1 MAQTVEELLT
11 EIDAVKKAQKEH
23 EKTLLDEIKSLKE
36 EVAELKDG
44 IIPKLETQLNNIAD
58 RQKVF
63 TMHLNQLYAAQTIE
77 QQMEAMTNVAKTELL
92 TNECKIYRIDPAR
105 HQIFTLDENG
115 DRSYIEAADNSYL
128 EKALRYGETTISN
141 DYVNDGAEIGDGQ
154 STANVHNVAVIPM
167 ESSSGVLI
175 GVVVAKNK
183 TGDFTKDD
191 VSSFDFEEGKIGSAF
206 RVGFENKYL
215 KELAETDMLTGLHNR
230 LGLDGYLKNVAYDEI
245 QNNQPLSMAV
255 IDIDNFKTFN
265 DAFGHETGDEVLK
278 QVADVIRDNIRPD
291 EEAARWGGEEIVVV
305 AKRDET
311 EMYQLAE
318 KIRTAIASTPLYVE
332 SDKEQAVQVTVSLGV
347 AGLDSRDFLSTAK
360 SNMLGR
366 FEATVFKEADE
377 RLYEAKSEGKNITV
391 ASPEFKQIDKAN
403 YDIQAFERAGNLQEI
418 SSSMLVD
425 EGTVLAKIAT
435 QERDGLTA
443 YTEFM
448 VSGKTEIYYGE
459 DYYSKPSEFP
469 EDLISAI
476 QLAEWDTMTVIS
488 ESHIEAK
495 TKVINAENDVVYQ
508 KTTQLDDVDFS
519 RMTNDEIRDMV
530 ANESIQHI
538 VEANKELKTLSELTH
553 QDRQET
559 ASNKRN
565 IPAEHD

>member
-1 MAQTVEELLT
+1 MAQTVEKLLT

-92 TNECKIYRIDPAR
+92 TNECNIYRIDPAR

-115 DRSYIEAADNSYL
+115 DRSYIESADNSYL

-154 STANVHNVAVIPM
+154 SIASVHNVAVIPM

-448 VSGKTEIYYGE
+448 VSGKTEVYYGE

>member
-23 EKTLLDEIKSLKE
+23 EKSLLDEIKSLKE

-77 QQMEAMTNVAKTELL
+77 QQMEAMTNVAKMELL
-92 TNECKIYRIDPAR
+92 TNECNIYRIDPAR

-141 DYVNDGAEIGDGQ
+141 DYVNDGTEIGDGQ
-154 STANVHNVAVIPM
+154 STASVHNVAVIPM

-191 VSSFDFEEGKIGSAF
+191 ISSFDFEEGKIGSAF

-508 KTTQLDDVDFS
+508 KTAQLDDVDFS
-519 RMTNDEIRDMV
+519 RMTNDEIREMV

-538 VEANKELKTLSELTH
+538 VEANKELKTLSELIH
-553 QDRQET
+553 QDR
-559 ASNKRN
+559 
-565 IPAEHD
+565 

>member
-92 TNECKIYRIDPAR
+92 TNECKIYWIDPAR

-154 STANVHNVAVIPM
+154 STASVHNVAVIPM

-230 LGLDGYLKNVAYDEI
+230 LGLDGYLKNVAYDEV

-255 IDIDNFKTFN
+255 IDIDNFKMFN

-459 DYYSKPSEFP
+459 DYYSKPSGFP

-519 RMTNDEIRDMV
+519 RMTNDEIREMV

>member
-44 IIPKLETQLNNIAD
+44 IIPKLKTQLNNIAD

-141 DYVNDGAEIGDGQ
+141 DYVNDSAEIGDGQ
-154 STANVHNVAVIPM
+154 STASVHNVAVIPM

-230 LGLDGYLKNVAYDEI
+230 LGLDGYLKNVAYDEV

-347 AGLDSRDFLSTAK
+347 AGVDSRDFLSTAK

-391 ASPEFKQIDKAN
+391 ASPEFKRIDKAN

-519 RMTNDEIRDMV
+519 RMTNDEIREMV

>member
-44 IIPKLETQLNNIAD
+44 IIPKLKTQLNNIAD

-141 DYVNDGAEIGDGQ
+141 DYVNDSAEIGDGQ
-154 STANVHNVAVIPM
+154 STASVHNVAVIPM

-215 KELAETDMLTGLHNR
+215 KELAETDMLT
-230 LGLDGYLKNVAYDEI
+230 
-245 QNNQPLSMAV
+245 
-255 IDIDNFKTFN
+255 DISKTWLM
-265 DAFGHETGDEVLK
+265 TRYR
-278 QVADVIRDNIRPD
+278 IISR
-291 EEAARWGGEEIVVV
+291 
-305 AKRDET
+305 
-311 EMYQLAE
+311 
-318 KIRTAIASTPLYVE
+318 
-332 SDKEQAVQVTVSLGV
+332 SLW
-347 AGLDSRDFLSTAK
+347 LL
-360 SNMLGR
+360 
-366 FEATVFKEADE
+366 
-377 RLYEAKSEGKNITV
+377 
-391 ASPEFKQIDKAN
+391 
-403 YDIQAFERAGNLQEI
+403 
-418 SSSMLVD
+418 
-425 EGTVLAKIAT
+425 
-435 QERDGLTA
+435 
-443 YTEFM
+443 
-448 VSGKTEIYYGE
+448 
-459 DYYSKPSEFP
+459 
-469 EDLISAI
+469 
-476 QLAEWDTMTVIS
+476 
-488 ESHIEAK
+488 
-495 TKVINAENDVVYQ
+495 
-508 KTTQLDDVDFS
+508 
-519 RMTNDEIRDMV
+519 
-530 ANESIQHI
+530 
-538 VEANKELKTLSELTH
+538 
-553 QDRQET
+553 
-559 ASNKRN
+559 
-565 IPAEHD
+565 

>member
-92 TNECKIYRIDPAR
+92 TNECNIYRIDPAR

-154 STANVHNVAVIPM
+154 STASVHNVAVIPM

-191 VSSFDFEEGKIGSAF
+191 ISSFDFEEGKIGSAF

-443 YTEFM
+443 YTEFT

-459 DYYSKPSEFP
+459 DYYSKPSDFP

-488 ESHIEAK
+488 ESHIEAE

-508 KTTQLDDVDFS
+508 KTVQLDDVDFS
-519 RMTNDEIRDMV
+519 RMTNDEIREMV
-530 ANESIQHI
+530 ADESIQHI

-559 ASNKRN
+559 EVNKRN

>member
-154 STANVHNVAVIPM
+154 STASVHNVAVIPM

-508 KTTQLDDVDFS
+508 KTAQLDDVDFS
-519 RMTNDEIRDMV
+519 RMTNDEIREMV

-538 VEANKELKTLSELTH
+538 VEANKELKTLSELIH
-553 QDRQET
+553 QDR
-559 ASNKRN
+559 
-565 IPAEHD
+565 

>member
-1 MAQTVEELLT
+1 M
-11 EIDAVKKAQKEH
+11 
-23 EKTLLDEIKSLKE
+23 
-36 EVAELKDG
+36 
-44 IIPKLETQLNNIAD
+44 
-58 RQKVF
+58 
-63 TMHLNQLYAAQTIE
+63 
-77 QQMEAMTNVAKTELL
+77 
-92 TNECKIYRIDPAR
+92 
-105 HQIFTLDENG
+105 
-115 DRSYIEAADNSYL
+115 
-128 EKALRYGETTISN
+128 
-141 DYVNDGAEIGDGQ
+141 
-154 STANVHNVAVIPM
+154 
-167 ESSSGVLI
+167 
-175 GVVVAKNK
+175 
-183 TGDFTKDD
+183 
-191 VSSFDFEEGKIGSAF
+191 
-206 RVGFENKYL
+206 
-215 KELAETDMLTGLHNR
+215 
-230 LGLDGYLKNVAYDEI
+230 AYDEV

-347 AGLDSRDFLSTAK
+347 AGVDSRDFLSTAK

-391 ASPEFKQIDKAN
+391 ASPEFKRIDKAN

-519 RMTNDEIRDMV
+519 RMTNDEIREMV

>member
-23 EKTLLDEIKSLKE
+23 EKSLLDEIKSLKE

-77 QQMEAMTNVAKTELL
+77 QQMEAMTNVAKMELL
-92 TNECKIYRIDPAR
+92 TNECNIYRIDPAR

-141 DYVNDGAEIGDGQ
+141 DYVNDGTEIGDGQ
-154 STANVHNVAVIPM
+154 STASVHNVAVIPM

-191 VSSFDFEEGKIGSAF
+191 ISSFDFEEGKIGSAF

-265 DAFGHETGDEVLK
+265 DAFGRETGDEVLK

-508 KTTQLDDVDFS
+508 KTAQLDDVDFS
-519 RMTNDEIRDMV
+519 RMTNDEIREMV

-538 VEANKELKTLSELTH
+538 VEANKELKTLSELIH
-553 QDRQET
+553 QDR
-559 ASNKRN
+559 
-565 IPAEHD
+565 

>member
-23 EKTLLDEIKSLKE
+23 EKALLDEIKSLKE

-154 STANVHNVAVIPM
+154 SSASVHNVAVIPM

-230 LGLDGYLKNVAYDEI
+230 LGLDGYLKNAAYDEV

-377 RLYEAKSEGKNITV
+377 RLYKAKSEGKNITV

-508 KTTQLDDVDFS
+508 KTAQLDDVDFS
-519 RMTNDEIRDMV
+519 RMTNDEIREMV

-553 QDRQET
+553 QDR
-559 ASNKRN
+559 
-565 IPAEHD
+565 

>member
-154 STANVHNVAVIPM
+154 STASVHNVAVIPM

-230 LGLDGYLKNVAYDEI
+230 LGLDGYLKNVAYDEV

-519 RMTNDEIRDMV
+519 RMTNDEIREMV
-530 ANESIQHI
+530 ADESIQHI

-559 ASNKRN
+559 EVNKRN